1 MTWVLLL
8 EMSEHH
14 QNYRGAEFHCAGDEH
29 FASTLKKIHTV
40 CEGMT
45 AMIHAMVLANGASIS
60 AFPPSFSRLLQWRAC
75 QRNQEHILLGFQE
88 SDTVPYSCYHSG
100 IFMRPV
106 PSCCAV
112 IWALVPPDH
121 MDWKVQIKSACHC
134 CCYVVIQYAS
144 PCCSPSC
151 VRCLVTGRNN
161 SPSKNVVR
169 WSFAE
174 SLKGL
179 TLTTDQRIF

>member
-1 MTWVLLL
+1 MPEESGAYFAGIPRIWHCPVLKLNAHL
-8 EMSEHH
+8 I
-14 QNYRGAEFHCAGDEH
+14 
-29 FASTLKKIHTV
+29 KKEI
-40 CEGMT
+40 
-45 AMIHAMVLANGASIS
+45 
-60 AFPPSFSRLLQWRAC
+60 QWRIILFSAC
-75 QRNQEHILLGFQE
+75 MQVTLMNSLNPSSL
-88 SDTVPYSCYHSG
+88 TSCYHSG